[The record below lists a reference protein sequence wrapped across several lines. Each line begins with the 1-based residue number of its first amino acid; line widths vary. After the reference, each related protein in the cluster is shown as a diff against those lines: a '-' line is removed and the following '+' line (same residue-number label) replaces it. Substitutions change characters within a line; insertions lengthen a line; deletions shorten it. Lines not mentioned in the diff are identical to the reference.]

1 VRNLA
6 AVSLTDAVIIRRIG
20 DTSMKLEFNV
30 RAWVRVLCLLLTLAN
45 ASLFAAGTPAPAK
58 DSAASGGATPGDA
71 EAIIS
76 KTPMTFEAEGAG
88 IHGQLVVPPQLLST
102 ELSNDL
108 VYVITSEPTSGRVG
122 LAGGDD
128 ADFFKNRTARVGYF
142 AYQPNEDFV
151 GEDSFSYSV
160 RNETSGLVFKNSVVI
175 SMKPPAPL
183 ILDKFEVSADRERSM
198 IVREVS
204 LTTRPNTP
212 VTQKIPS
219 HEDFMA
225 DADRVSITDPKVAY
239 VLDDKTKAQNGA
251 ARLDRAT
258 GQLTYAPNPGFIG
271 EDRFKYYT
279 FDENNSHLGVENA
292 ISVNVEPI
300 RNPKHLAV
308 DRSRSREVDL
318 VFVINNSPSMAEHQ
332 GRIASNLT
340 RFRQLFRERDLDYR
354 IGVLTTDFVNADARR
369 PADDQPYFKEVRSV
383 QLDQAGNP
391 VLDRKDRPKQTTK
404 RVASNGSL
412 VSLPVM
418 PQPWVTPKTPDTV
431 FAELVKV
438 GTKGDSNRTAFTAVY
453 NFVSGFYNKQHAFLR
468 PDATTIVVFFMDE
481 EETRMAVWKEQ
492 KSGSANAEW
501 IEDGK
506 LPDLLNQYNA
516 RNPQKR
522 QTLDGYINYWVLRPF
537 IIVKGNKRGKLEIHA
552 VVSPKNV
559 SHRRAAE
566 LTGGTVLNIESDFSE
581 PLAALGDR
589 IADTVAVA
597 LEPVAPT
604 ASFYK
609 KSLRVLV
616 DGQEVPLDPENG
628 YIYDELT
635 HSVRFQ
641 GTSKKKA
648 FAAKIDITYEE
659 HL

>member
-1 VRNLA
+1 MSRIAFSTMNLA
-6 AVSLTDAVIIRRIG
+6 ITARTWAR
-20 DTSMKLEFNV
+20 T
-30 RAWVRVLCLLLTLAN
+30 LCTILVLTLA
-45 ASLFAAGTPAPAK
+45 AAQPSLAADAPP
-58 DSAASGGATPGDA
+58 SSEPEPIVAAA
-71 EAIIS
+71 
-76 KTPMTFEAEGAG
+76 PMTFETEGTGVSGELAVASQ
-88 IHGQLVVPPQLLST
+88 ILSADSRTDLIYTITAPPQT
-102 ELSNDL
+102 
-108 VYVITSEPTSGRVG
+108 GRVG

-128 ADFFKNRTARVGYF
+128 EDFFKNKTARLGYF
-142 AYQPNEDFV
+142 AYQPPEGFV
-151 GEDSFSYSV
+151 GEDSFTYTV
-160 RNETSGLVFKNSVVI
+160 RNETSGLVFKGTVVI
-175 SMKPPAPL
+175 TVKPAAPL

-219 HEDFMA
+219 HEDFMTE
-225 DADRVSITDPKVAY
+225 ADRVSISDAKVAY
-239 VLDDKTKAQNGA
+239 VLDDKARPQNGTA
-251 ARLDRAT
+251 KLDRAT
-258 GQLTYAPNPGFIG
+258 GQLSYAPNPGFIG
-271 EDRFKYYT
+271 DERFRYYT
-279 FDENNSHLGVENA
+279 FDENNSHLGAENS
-292 ISVNVEPI
+292 ISVKVEPI
-300 RNPKHLAV
+300 RNVKQLTA

-354 IGVLTTDFVNADARR
+354 IGVLTTDFVNADPGRS
-369 PADDQPYFKEVRSV
+369 ADAQRYYKEVRSAE
-383 QLDQAGNP
+383 LDQAGNP
-391 VLDRKDRPKQTTK
+391 VLDRRDRPKQITK
-404 RVASNGSL
+404 RVASNGNL
-412 VSLPVM
+412 VTLPVLT
-418 PQPWVTPKTPDTV
+418 QPWVTPKTPDTI

-438 GTKGDSNRTAFTAVY
+438 GTNGDSNRTAFTAVY

-481 EETRMAVWKEQ
+481 EETRLAVWKEQ
-492 KSGSANAEW
+492 PTGSGTRQAEW

-506 LPDLLNQYNA
+506 LPDLLNEYNA
-516 RNPQKR
+516 KNPEKR
-522 QTLDGYINYWVLRPF
+522 QTLDSYINYWVLRPF
-537 IIVKGNKRGKLEIHA
+537 IIVKGNKRGKLEMHA
-552 VVSPKNV
+552 VVSPNNV

-597 LEPVAPT
+597 LEPIAPT

-616 DGQEVPLDPENG
+616 DGQEVSPDPENG

-635 HSVRFQ
+635 HSIRFQ